1 MVGFE
6 LLEEDDWTMKNR
18 TLVFSG
24 LVVAIAATL
33 SACSSERKVDA
44 STPEIVHLKVVT
56 ATTMSVPDAL
66 EAVGTVRAFQT
77 SQLASQ
83 ATGTITQVRVREGDH
98 VRRGDVLARIDQS
111 EPSAALDRAVATE
124 AAAANELTAAE
135 SDLQLA
141 ESTLA
146 RYQILFEKQIVA
158 RQQFDEVKA
167 RQQSAL
173 AHRDLA
179 RAAQLQAKAAVTEAK
194 AVLDFTRVT
203 APFDG
208 VITERKL
215 DPGAMASPGLPI
227 LTVEDVS
234 RYRLE
239 ASVNENDLRY
249 VRMGDR
255 VPVSIDALGDTQLAG
270 KVVQIV
276 PAADA
281 ATRTFVIKVELP
293 GNSAVR
299 SGFFGHAQ
307 FSRGEKQSL
316 LLPQAAVVER
326 GQLHGAYV
334 LDPGGI
340 ASLRYVTLGRTT
352 GAQVEILAGVQNG
365 DQIVAEPGEAD
376 LSGKR
381 IEAR

>member
-1 MVGFE
+1 
-6 LLEEDDWTMKNR
+6 MKNR
-18 TLVFSG
+18 MLLLSG
-24 LVVAIAATL
+24 LVLAIAGGL
-33 SACSSERKVDA
+33 SACSSDAKVDA
-44 STPEIVHLKVVT
+44 STPEVARRSVMT
-56 ATTMSVPDAL
+56 ATTTKVPDAL

-83 ATGTITQVRVREGDH
+83 ATGTITEVRVREGDR
-98 VRRGDVLARIDQS
+98 VRRGEVLALIDQA
-111 EPSAALDRAVATE
+111 EPAAALDRALATQ

-146 RYQILFEKQIVA
+146 RYQILFDKQIVA

-208 VITERKL
+208 VVTERRL
-215 DPGAMASPGLPI
+215 DPGAMASPGLAI

-255 VPVSIDALGDTQLAG
+255 VPVSIDALGQTELIG
-270 KVVQIV
+270 RVVQIV

-281 ATRTFVIKVELP
+281 ASRTFIVKIELP
-293 GNSAVR
+293 GSNAIR
-299 SGFFGHAQ
+299 SGLFGHAQ
-307 FSRGEKQSL
+307 FSRGEKDALLIPQS
-316 LLPQAAVVER
+316 AVIER
-326 GQLHGAYV
+326 GQLRAAYV
-334 LDPGGI
+334 LDPSGL
-340 ASLRYVTLGRTT
+340 ATLRYVTLGRTA
-352 GAQVEILAGVQNG
+352 GAQVEVLAGVQNG
-365 DQIVAEPGEAD
+365 ERVVAQPGEAD

-381 IEAR
+381 IEAQP

>member
-1 MVGFE
+1 
-6 LLEEDDWTMKNR
+6 MKNR
-18 TLVFSG
+18 ALVFSG
-24 LVVAIAATL
+24 LILAIAATL

-44 STPEIVHLKVVT
+44 STPEIVRLNVVT

-83 ATGTITQVRVREGDH
+83 ATGTITQVRVREGDRVH
-98 VRRGDVLARIDQS
+98 RGEVLALLDQS
-111 EPSAALDRAVATE
+111 APSAALDRAVATE
-124 AAAANELTAAE
+124 AAAANELAAAE
-135 SDLQLA
+135 ADLQLA

-146 RYQILFEKQIVA
+146 RYQILYDKQIIA

-179 RAAQLQAKAAVTEAK
+179 RAAQLQAKAAASEAR

-208 VITERKL
+208 VVTERKL

-234 RYRLE
+234 RYCLE

-255 VPVSIDALGDTQLAG
+255 VPVSIDALGGAQMTG
-270 KVVQIV
+270 RVVQIV

-281 ATRTFVIKVELP
+281 SSRTFIVKVELP
-293 GNSAVR
+293 GNNAIR
-299 SGFFGHAQ
+299 SGLFGHAE
-307 FSRGEKQSL
+307 FSRGEKEALLIPQS
-316 LLPQAAVVER
+316 AVVER

-334 LDPGGI
+334 LDPAGM
-340 ASLRYVTLGRTT
+340 ATLRYVTLGRIT
-352 GAQVEILAGVQNG
+352 GPQVEILAGVQNG
-365 DQIVAEPGEAD
+365 ERVVTQPGEVD

-381 IEAR
+381 VEAQP

>member
-1 MVGFE
+1 
-6 LLEEDDWTMKNR
+6 MKNR
-18 TLVFSG
+18 TLIFSG
-24 LVVAIAATL
+24 LVLAVAAGV
-33 SACSSERKVDA
+33 SACSSDAKVDA
-44 STPEIVHLKVVT
+44 STPEVVRSSVTT
-56 ATTMSVPDAL
+56 ATTTNVPDSL

-98 VRRGDVLARIDQS
+98 VSRGEVLALIDQS
-111 EPSAALDRAVATE
+111 APSAALDRAVATE
-124 AAAANELTAAE
+124 AAAANELAAAE
-135 SDLQLA
+135 ADLELA
-141 ESTLA
+141 ESTQA
-146 RYQILFEKQIVA
+146 RYQILYDKEIIA

-194 AVLDFTRVT
+194 VVLDFTRVT

-208 VITERKL
+208 VVTERKL

-239 ASVNENDLRY
+239 ISVNENDLRY
-249 VRMGDR
+249 VRMGVR
-255 VPVSIDALGDTQLAG
+255 VPVSIDALGDIQLTG
-270 KVVQIV
+270 RVVQIV

-281 ATRTFVIKVELP
+281 ASRTFIVKVELP
-293 GNSAVR
+293 GNNALR
-299 SGFFGHAQ
+299 SGLFGHAQ
-307 FSRGEKQSL
+307 FSRGEKQAL
-316 LLPQAAVVER
+316 LIPRTAVVER

-340 ASLRYVTLGRTT
+340 ANLRYVTLGRTT

-365 DQIVAEPGEAD
+365 ERVVAQPGEAD

-381 IEAR
+381 IEAQQ

>member
-1 MVGFE
+1 M
-6 LLEEDDWTMKNR
+6 TNR
-18 TLVFSG
+18 TLIFSG
-24 LVVAIAATL
+24 LVLAIAGGL
-33 SACSSERKVDA
+33 SSCSSDAKVDA
-44 STPEIVHLKVVT
+44 STPDMVRLRVVP
-56 ATTMSVPDAL
+56 ATMAGVPDVL

-83 ATGTITQVRVREGDH
+83 ATGTITQVRVREGDR
-98 VRRGDVLARIDQS
+98 VRRGEVLALIDQS

-135 SDLQLA
+135 SDLELA

-146 RYQILFEKQIVA
+146 RYQILFDKQIIA

-208 VITERKL
+208 VVTERKL

-255 VPVSIDALGDTQLAG
+255 VPLSIDALGDTQITG

-281 ATRTFVIKVELP
+281 ASRTFIVKVELP
-293 GNSAVR
+293 GNNAVR
-299 SGFFGHAQ
+299 SGLFGHAQ
-307 FSRGEKQSL
+307 FSRGEKQAL
-316 LLPQAAVVER
+316 LLPQTAVVER

-334 LDPGGI
+334 VSADGV
-340 ASLRYVTLGRTT
+340 AELRYLTLGRTS
-352 GAQVEILAGVQNG
+352 GSQVEILAGVQNG
-365 DQIVAEPGEAD
+365 EQIVAEPGEAD

-381 IEAR
+381 VEAQ

>member
-1 MVGFE
+1 
-6 LLEEDDWTMKNR
+6 MKNR
-18 TLVFSG
+18 TLIFSG
-24 LVVAIAATL
+24 LVLAVAGGL
-33 SACSSERKVDA
+33 SGCSSDTKVDA
-44 STPEIVHLKVVT
+44 STPEVVHLSLTT
-56 ATTMSVPDAL
+56 ATTTKVADAL

-83 ATGTITQVRVREGDH
+83 TTGTITQVRVREGDR
-98 VRRGDVLARIDQS
+98 VRRGEVLALLDQS
-111 EPSAALDRAVATE
+111 APSAALDRAVATE
-124 AAAANELTAAE
+124 AAAGNELAAAE
-135 SDLQLA
+135 ADLQLA

-146 RYQILFEKQIVA
+146 RYQILYEKQIIA

-179 RAAQLQAKAAVTEAK
+179 RAAKLQARAAASEAR

-215 DPGAMASPGLPI
+215 DPGAMASPGLPV

-255 VPVSIDALGDTQLAG
+255 VPVSIDALGTQMTG
-270 KVVQIV
+270 RVVQIV

-281 ATRTFVIKVELP
+281 SSRTFIVKVELP
-293 GNSAVR
+293 GNNGIR
-299 SGFFGHAQ
+299 SGLFGHAE
-307 FSRGEKQSL
+307 FSRGEKEALLIPQS
-316 LLPQAAVVER
+316 AVVER

-334 LDPGGI
+334 LDPAGM
-340 ASLRYVTLGRTT
+340 ATLRYVTLGRIT
-352 GAQVEILAGVQNG
+352 GPQVEILAGVQNG
-365 DQIVAEPGEAD
+365 ERVVTQPGEVD

-381 IEAR
+381 VEAQP

>member
-1 MVGFE
+1 
-6 LLEEDDWTMKNR
+6 MKNR

-24 LVVAIAATL
+24 LILAIAAIL
-33 SACSSERKVDA
+33 SACSSDRKVDA
-44 STPEIVHLKVVT
+44 STPEIARLQVVT
-56 ATTMSVPDAL
+56 ATTTNVPDAL
-66 EAVGTVRAFQT
+66 EAVGTVRALQT

-98 VRRGDVLARIDQS
+98 VRRGEVLALIDQS
-111 EPSAALDRAVATE
+111 EPSAALDRAVASE

-146 RYQILFEKQIVA
+146 RYQILFDKQIIA

-208 VITERKL
+208 VVTERKL

-239 ASVNENDLRY
+239 GSVNENDLRY

-255 VPVSIDALGDTQLAG
+255 VPVSIDAIGDTQLTG
-270 KVVQIV
+270 RVVQIV

-281 ATRTFVIKVELP
+281 ASRTFIIKVELP
-293 GNSAVR
+293 GNNAVR
-299 SGFFGHAQ
+299 SGLFGHAQ
-307 FSRGEKQSL
+307 FSRGEKQAL
-316 LLPQAAVVER
+316 LIPKTAIVER

-334 LDPGGI
+334 LDPAGL

-352 GAQVEILAGVQNG
+352 GTQVEILTGVQNG
-365 DQIVAEPGEAD
+365 ERVVAEPGEAD

>member
-1 MVGFE
+1 
-6 LLEEDDWTMKNR
+6 MKNR
-18 TLVFSG
+18 MVIVSG
-24 LVVAIAATL
+24 VVLAIAAGL
-33 SACSSERKVDA
+33 SACSSSAKVDA
-44 STPEIVHLKVVT
+44 STPELVHLNVVT
-56 ATTMSVPDAL
+56 VTMASVPDAI

-98 VRRGDVLARIDQS
+98 VRRGEVLALIDQS

-146 RYQILFEKQIVA
+146 RYQILYDKQIIA

-208 VITERKL
+208 VVTERKL

-249 VRMGDR
+249 VRMGER
-255 VPVSIDALGDTQLAG
+255 VPVSIDAIEGTQLTG
-270 KVVQIV
+270 RVVQIV

-281 ATRTFVIKVELP
+281 ASRTFIIKVELP
-293 GNSAVR
+293 GNNAVR
-299 SGFFGHAQ
+299 SGLFGHAQ
-307 FSRGEKQSL
+307 FSRGEKQAL
-316 LLPQAAVVER
+316 LIPQTAILER

-334 LDPGGI
+334 LDSGGM

-352 GAQVEILAGVQNG
+352 GAQVEILAGIQNG
-365 DQIVAEPGEAD
+365 ERVVAEPGEAD

>member
-1 MVGFE
+1 
-6 LLEEDDWTMKNR
+6 MKNR
-18 TLVFSG
+18 RLVVSG
-24 LVVAIAATL
+24 LILAIALTL

-44 STPEIVHLKVVT
+44 STPEIVRLNVIT
-56 ATTMSVPDAL
+56 AKAMSVPDAL

-83 ATGTITQVRVREGDH
+83 ATGTIIQVRVREGDH
-98 VRRGDVLARIDQS
+98 VRRGEVLALIDQS

-146 RYQILFEKQIVA
+146 RYQILFDKQIVA

-179 RAAQLQAKAAVTEAK
+179 RATQLQAKAAVTEAK

-255 VPVSIDALGDTQLAG
+255 VPVSIDAIGDTQLTG
-270 KVVQIV
+270 RVVQIV

-281 ATRTFVIKVELP
+281 ASRTFIIKVELP
-293 GNSAVR
+293 GNNAVR
-299 SGFFGHAQ
+299 SGLFGHAQ
-307 FSRGEKQSL
+307 VSRGEKQAL
-316 LLPQAAVVER
+316 LIPQTAVVER
-326 GQLHGAYV
+326 GQLNGAYV
-334 LDPGGI
+334 LDPGGM

-352 GAQVEILAGVQNG
+352 GTQVEILAGVQNG
-365 DQIVAEPGEAD
+365 ERVVAQPGEAD

-381 IEAR
+381 VEAQ